1 MNSAMKLSSDNMFL
15 KRSRIALAQCSAVL
29 GDVEKNAKHH
39 VDLSQKAKSQ
49 GADVI
54 IFPELSLTGYTL
66 RDLNNEVALDPSTSP
81 LLKDLRKLSSDITII
96 CGGVE
101 RSKTGG
107 VHNAAFVFEGGE
119 CRHIHHKIYPPTYG
133 IFEEERYFLA
143 GNTVHAFESEKLG
156 RIGVLVC
163 EDLWHPALPYML
175 AYQGAQLIITI
186 ASSPTKLAIGE
197 NESRE
202 IPTNY
207 TVNSEHHVAYARLL
221 SVYMAFVNRIGVEDG
236 VNFWGG
242 SQIVGPSGEITGR
255 ASFFDEDLI
264 VVDIDP
270 NAILHAR
277 EYSRHMLDENL
288 LLTQQLLSET
298 ITLSREDR

>member
-1 MNSAMKLSSDNMFL
+1 MKLSSDNMFL
-15 KRSRIALAQCSAVL
+15 KKSKIALAQVSAVL

-39 VDLSQKAKSQ
+39 LELSQKAKSQ
-49 GADVI
+49 GADAI

-66 RDLNNEVALDPSTSP
+66 RDLNNEVALDPHTSP
-81 LLKDLRKLSSDITII
+81 LLKDLREMSKDITII

-107 VHNAAFVFEGGE
+107 VHNTAFIFEEGL
-119 CRHIHHKIYPPTYG
+119 CKYTHHKIYPPTYG

-143 GNTVHAFESEKLG
+143 GQTAHVFESSKLG

-175 AYQGAQLIITI
+175 SYQGAQLIITI
-186 ASSPTKLAIGE
+186 AASPTRLGIGE
-197 NESRE
+197 NSESD
-202 IPTNY
+202 IPINY
-207 TVNSEHHVAYARLL
+207 KVNSDHHIAYARLF
-221 SVYMAFVNRIGVEDG
+221 SIYMVFINRVGVEDG

-242 SQIVGPSGEITGR
+242 SELVAPSGEIVKR
-255 ASFFDEDLI
+255 ASFFDEDLLF
-264 VVDIDP
+264 VGIDP
-270 NAILHAR
+270 LAVLHAR

-288 LLTQQLLSET
+288 LLTQQLLAET
-298 ITLSREDR
+298 ITTSRM

>member
-1 MNSAMKLSSDNMFL
+1 MFL
-15 KRSRIALAQCSAVL
+15 RKSKIAIAQVSAVL
-29 GDVEKNAKHH
+29 GEVEKNARHH
-39 VDLSQKAKSQ
+39 LELAQKAKTQ
-49 GADVI
+49 RADAI

-81 LLKDLRKLSSDITII
+81 LLKDLRDLSNEITII

-107 VHNAAFVFEGGE
+107 VHNAAFVFEDGK
-119 CRHIHHKIYPPTYG
+119 CKHSHHKIYPPTYG

-143 GNTVHAFESEKLG
+143 GMTAKAFESSRLG
-156 RIGVLVC
+156 RVGVLVC

-186 ASSPTKLAIGE
+186 AASPTRLGTGE
-197 NESRE
+197 NSSDD
-202 IPTNY
+202 IPVNY
-207 TVNSEHHVAYARLL
+207 KINSDHHIAYARLF
-221 SVYMAFVNRIGVEDG
+221 STYIAFVNRVGVEDG

-242 SQIVGPSGEITGR
+242 SQLVSPSGVITKRGT
-255 ASFFDEDLI
+255 FFDEDLLF
-264 VVDIDP
+264 VDIDP

-288 LLTQQLLSET
+288 LLTQQMLSET
-298 ITLSREDR
+298 ITLSRND